1 MIIERRTLIVLVALA
16 LVAALSQILLWLTR
30 PPALEPTFSGPPR
43 SGYTLDN
50 FSMNALDE
58 QGKLAFT
65 VSGPRLTRRSEDGSI
80 FVSTPDYVIVDNDG
94 NPWIGSSDSASV
106 NKDGSTMKLEG
117 HVEMERHPSASAT
130 AAQIITSDLI
140 AHPRD
145 NTLVTAAPVQ
155 IIQPGSILR
164 GTGLR
169 GDLNSKVLELL
180 SDVHNTFEPTPRKP
194 RS

>member
-1 MIIERRTLIVLVALA
+1 MVINRRFAMIVLTLA
-16 LVAALSQILLWLTR
+16 GIAAFSQILLWLTR
-30 PPALEPTFSGPPR
+30 PPPLEPTFSGPPR

-58 QGKLAFT
+58 NGKLSFT
-65 VSGPRLTRRSEDGSI
+65 ISGPRLTRGSTDGSI
-80 FVSTPDYVIVDNDG
+80 FVSTPDYVIVDKDE
-94 NPWIGSSDSASV
+94 NPWIGTSDSAWV

-117 HVEMERHPSASAT
+117 HVVMRRTPNAVTKPAT
-130 AAQIITSDLI
+130 ITTSDLT

-145 NTLVTAAPVQ
+145 KTIETEAAAQ
-155 IIQPGSILR
+155 IVQPGSILR

-180 SDVHNTFEPTPRKP
+180 SDVHNTFEPTRRKP
-194 RS
+194 

>member
-1 MIIERRTLIVLVALA
+1 MMIERRSIFVLVALVV
-16 LVAALSQILLWLTR
+16 VAALSQILLWLTR
-30 PPALEPTFSGPPR
+30 TPPPEPTFSGPPR

-58 QGKLAFT
+58 HGKLSFT
-65 VSGPRLTRRSEDGSI
+65 ISGPRLTRRGEDGSI
-80 FVSTPDYVIVDNDG
+80 FVSTPDYVIVDTDN

-117 HVEMERHPSASAT
+117 HVEMERQPGTNASAARIT
-130 AAQIITSDLI
+130 TSDLV

-145 NTLVTAAPVQ
+145 NTLETAAPAQ
-155 IIQPGSILR
+155 ISQPGSILR

-180 SDVHNTFEPTPRKP
+180 SDVHNTFEPTRRKP
-194 RS
+194 